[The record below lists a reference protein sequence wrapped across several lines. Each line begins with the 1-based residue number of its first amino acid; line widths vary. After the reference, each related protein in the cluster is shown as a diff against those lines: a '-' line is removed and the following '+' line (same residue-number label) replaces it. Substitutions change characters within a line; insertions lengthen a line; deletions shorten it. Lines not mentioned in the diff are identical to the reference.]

1 MLQDKTENI
10 AWKGEEED
18 SETENKKYGGSNPE
32 GPIFNPKLF

>member
-18 SETENKKYGGSNPE
+18 TEIENKKYGGSNPE
-32 GPIFNPKLF
+32 GPTFNPKLF